1 MYLCTE
7 KKTDNDYRI
16 NVLPIDND
24 KFLEGFSKV
33 KSTLVILLVSRFTIL
48 TLSWYSLCDLLSDD
62 PDGWIGFPFKLES
75 YLK

>member
-7 KKTDNDYRI
+7 KKTDNDYCI

-33 KSTLVILLVSRFTIL
+33 KNTLVILFVSRFTIL
-48 TLSWYSLCDLLSDD
+48 TLSWYSLWDLLSDD
-62 PDGWIGFPFKLES
+62 PGGWIGFSFKLES